1 MSVVKIYTND
11 QELALVSAP
20 LIASQDVNEDY
31 LEIEFDE
38 SWTGYGTVALF
49 YADGHEDEVYTTVV
63 NGGRALIP
71 HEVLTDHGKIHLGLC
86 GSKGS
91 SVKTSEVLE
100 YEIVRGLA
108 SGTESAPPAPG
119 IYEQMLS
126 AVGQIQAELSAY
138 EAEMTSRADEL
149 ADDVDAAL
157 AVERARLDNFL
168 ATQAGVSNGST
179 IETETLYTKP
189 SDNSQSSWSKYI
201 ELSKDPRDYDYLV
214 LTYGAREGSDYFWN
228 YGNRIIKPDELVD
241 TAYDVGPGGIVKLL
255 TITFTGN
262 LYKNTD
268 TTSSF
273 TPQTMNQYRLEIYR
287 DVNSYTRYRVMNTA
301 SWWSGVSSSNATGWF
316 DNYVAEAAISKIVG
330 IKIIP
335 AGTDKDAELADI
347 RVGADGVTYTS
358 AGEAVRSQVSD
369 LNGNITDIINMLVTD
384 SVSGSVAHFEDG
396 ADNVP
401 MKSVKVNITP
411 VQRGTGDPSPSNI
424 RPISG
429 WDNIRIIRAG
439 KNLLPKYVVNPPL
452 YNGVTFTVNDDGSV
466 HANGS
471 ASATCNASSA
481 DITGIDG
488 VVNLSGCP
496 AGGSSASYQLWIF
509 DKTENI
515 TTNIIDTGNGASGRL
530 VKDHIYCV
538 RIRIQSGYTVD
549 KIFHPMLSF
558 AAGDNDAYEPY
569 AENVYEI
576 SLSSAGTVYGGIINV
591 NTGEL
596 TVTHEMKT
604 IGELQPWSLHSSI
617 ANLFYSTRAIGK
629 KAGYVN
635 ILAEEYT
642 PLSKDLGDLPNYS
655 IRGHATNASSIY
667 IKDSRY
673 ANVNDFV
680 AGKGTS
686 KIVYELESPV
696 TYTLSPVE
704 IKSLLGINNIWSD
717 AGDIEA
723 VCRVDAKLR
732 MDKLQHIAESSY
744 VAESAAGHFTDGADD
759 IPMKSVRVSISPAQD
774 GSGDPSPSNPRP
786 INGWDSITVT
796 RTGKN
801 LASPVADS
809 VHDTTYGVILTFSDN
824 KITAVGTTTATNVT
838 SEKKYFKTPIRFKAG
853 QTYIISLLGKVN
865 LSGGAL
871 RMMLQNDSVLV
882 WYGDSTN
889 GVWTYTPEDDVVINH
904 YRLRF
909 PSNNETVDIEAYL
922 QIECGSGTDT
932 YEAYNGNTYGISFST
947 VGTIYSGTLDIATG
961 ELIVD
966 KASVVMDGSSDE
978 GWYVMTT
985 ANIFRANAFYPKP
998 ASGASVSDFAAHPIL
1013 SSCTNTNRYNY
1024 ADMKSNYPSVSFSGE
1039 GHLYLAIS
1047 ADVTTI
1053 EQALAWLAINK
1064 PQLVYYL
1071 AEPITYHLTPTEIKS
1086 LLGVNNIWS
1095 DAGNVEVEY
1104 RADTKLYI
1112 DKKLASS

>member
-63 NGGRALIP
+63 SGGRALIP
-71 HEVLTDHGKIHLGLC
+71 HEVLTNHGKIHLGLC

-91 SVKTSEVLE
+91 SVKTSEVLG

-241 TAYDVGPGGIVKLL
+241 TAYDIGPGGIVKLL

-262 LYKNTD
+262 LYKNND

-316 DNYVAEAAISKIVG
+316 DNYVAEAAVSKIVG

-347 RVGADGVTYTS
+347 RVGVDGVTYTS

-369 LNGNITDIINMLVTD
+369 LNGNISDIINMLVTD

-396 ADNVP
+396 AD
-401 MKSVKVNITP
+401 
-411 VQRGTGDPSPSNI
+411 
-424 RPISG
+424 
-429 WDNIRIIRAG
+429 
-439 KNLLPKYVVNPPL
+439 
-452 YNGVTFTVNDDGSV
+452 
-466 HANGS
+466 
-471 ASATCNASSA
+471 
-481 DITGIDG
+481 
-488 VVNLSGCP
+488 
-496 AGGSSASYQLWIF
+496 
-509 DKTENI
+509 
-515 TTNIIDTGNGASGRL
+515 
-530 VKDHIYCV
+530 
-538 RIRIQSGYTVD
+538 
-549 KIFHPMLSF
+549 
-558 AAGDNDAYEPY
+558 
-569 AENVYEI
+569 
-576 SLSSAGTVYGGIINV
+576 
-591 NTGEL
+591 
-596 TVTHEMKT
+596 
-604 IGELQPWSLHSSI
+604 
-617 ANLFYSTRAIGK
+617 
-629 KAGYVN
+629 
-635 ILAEEYT
+635 
-642 PLSKDLGDLPNYS
+642 
-655 IRGHATNASSIY
+655 
-667 IKDSRY
+667 
-673 ANVNDFV
+673 
-680 AGKGTS
+680 
-686 KIVYELESPV
+686 
-696 TYTLSPVE
+696 
-704 IKSLLGINNIWSD
+704 
-717 AGDIEA
+717 
-723 VCRVDAKLR
+723 
-732 MDKLQHIAESSY
+732 
-744 VAESAAGHFTDGADD
+744 D
-759 IPMKSVRVSISPAQD
+759 IPMKSLKVAIEPVQS
-774 GSGDPSPSNPRP
+774 GSGDPSPNNVRP
-786 INGWDSITVT
+786 ISGRNSIKVL
-796 RTGKN
+796 RTGRNILEPYVREFTASGVTASINADGSVTLNGTSFGVGGITLFTSPNVRN
-801 LASPVADS
+801 LIAG
-809 VHDTTYGVILTFSDN
+809 TYYARLFGENLTGLNLQLYVDGSSKFIKQSGSFTVQDDGLNNYVRVRWDGEVTFDN
-824 KITAVGTTTATNVT
+824 VTVYPMLIVGT
-838 SEKKYFKTPIRFKAG
+838 EEP
-853 QTYIISLLGKVN
+853 
-865 LSGGAL
+865 
-871 RMMLQNDSVLV
+871 SV
-882 WYGDSTN
+882 
-889 GVWTYTPEDDVVINH
+889 
-904 YRLRF
+904 
-909 PSNNETVDIEAYL
+909 
-922 QIECGSGTDT
+922 
-932 YEAYNGNTYGISFST
+932 YEPYQGNTYDISLASAGT
-947 VGTIYSGTLDIATG
+947 VYSGTLDVTKG

-978 GWYVMTT
+978 GWCAMTT
-985 ANIFRANAFYPKP
+985 ANIFRPNAITPKP
-998 ASGASVSDFAAHPIL
+998 ASGASASDFAAHPIL
-1013 SSCTNTNRYNY
+1013 SSCTNTRRYHY
-1024 ADMKSNYPSVSFSGE
+1024 EQMKSAYPSVSFSGE
-1039 GHLYLAIS
+1039 GRLYLAVS
-1047 ADVTTI
+1047 EDTTTVD
-1053 EQALAWLAINK
+1053 QALAWLAANK

-1095 DAGNVEVEY
+1095 DAGGMAVEY
-1104 RADTKLYI
+1104 RADTKLYVDRKI
-1112 DKKLASS
+1112 HEALS